1 MIPLATC
8 INDLEAIGQKAMSVA
23 DDKDLWLER
32 EKEETGLTRRSLKM
46 DGCQDCTT
54 PVRDL
59 RPQIMPPCT
68 EQRTC
73 TLMLER
79 ERDEDD
85 IVQDDSTAMNAG
97 HQSARRLAAS
107 NGMAHK

>member
-59 RPQIMPPCT
+59 RPQIIASVH
-68 EQRTC
+68 RAAD
-73 TLMLER
+73 LHFDAGER
-79 ERDEDD
+79 ETKMTLCKTTRP
-85 IVQDDSTAMNAG
+85 
-97 HQSARRLAAS
+97 R
-107 NGMAHK
+107 